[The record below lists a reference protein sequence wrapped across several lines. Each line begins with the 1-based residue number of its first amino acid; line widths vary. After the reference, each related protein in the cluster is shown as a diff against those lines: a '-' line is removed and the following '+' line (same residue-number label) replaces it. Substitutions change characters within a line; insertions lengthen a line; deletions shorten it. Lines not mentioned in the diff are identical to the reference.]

1 MGVACFFFF
10 CFVNSVFFLWVVFRH
25 MECHMQVSVSL
36 LSKHYLPGHSTLN
49 VHKTFRRHPWR
60 LTNALTYPF
69 TNFPAPYIPSS
80 QKWIYIKEESF
91 HLKNDCISKKWIY
104 IKEESVHSKL
114 KILLF
119 YFPSELN
126 FKIKAA
132 MSKIGGTNK
141 YPCKTYSAVVFVC
154 FRHTHLP

>member
-1 MGVACFFFF
+1 M
-10 CFVNSVFFLWVVFRH
+10 FFLWVIFRH

-36 LSKHYLPGHSTLN
+36 LSKHYLPGHS
-49 VHKTFRRHPWR
+49 RRHPGR
-60 LTNALTYPF
+60 LTNALTYPLI
-69 TNFPAPYIPSS
+69 NFPAPYIPIS

-91 HLKNDCISKKWIY
+91 HLKNDSISKKWIY

-114 KILLF
+114 KIFLL

-126 FKIKAA
+126 FKMKVAR
-132 MSKIGGTNK
+132 SKIDGTNK
-141 YPCKTYSAVVFVC
+141 YPRKTYSAVVFVC